1 MCGSPRCMNPNR
13 PSVVLLVG
21 ALVLAAVLMGS
32 QREEATL
39 WHGLVPM
46 RVTHRSRE
54 PSRIVSWRSRSPDH
68 RTKSPR
74 LGRWGEGFVSVSF
87 GSASWWD
94 ARASLGLGSGRASL
108 ITVLAVAR

>member
-1 MCGSPRCMNPNR
+1 LPGSRK
-13 PSVVLLVG
+13 
-21 ALVLAAVLMGS
+21 A
-32 QREEATL
+32 REEATL
-39 WHGLVPM
+39 CTDDLILSGFSADAGDTPIQ
-46 RVTHRSRE
+46 RSRT
-54 PSRIVSWRSRSPDH
+54 VSWRSRSPDH

-87 GSASWWD
+87 GSASRRD